1 MEKLK
6 LKNVLIPTAS
16 LFVICF
22 ITTLLLCSTNI
33 LTKDTIKN
41 QEIQASESIKKVVLQ
56 SADSFKAATSRD
68 GSFEYFIGVDKNKN
82 IIGYVFSTQAKG
94 YGGTVEVMTGI
105 NTDSQIE
112 NVAVLSHNETPGL
125 GANVTKDSFLN
136 QFNSN
141 ISGGYFSIT
150 KNTPYNDREVE
161 AVTGATI
168 SSTAVTKAVN
178 EAVKNFNSVIKTEGS
193 N

>member
-6 LKNVLIPTAS
+6 LKNILIPTAS

-33 LTKDTIKN
+33 LTKDSIKS
-41 QEIQASESIKKVVLQ
+41 QEIQASESAKKLVLQ
-56 SADSFKAATSRD
+56 SADSFEAATSNN
-68 GSFEYFIGVDKNKN
+68 GSFEYFIGMDKNKN
-82 IIGYVFSTQAKG
+82 VVGYVFSTQAKG
-94 YGGTVEVMTGI
+94 YSGTVEVMTGI

-112 NVAVLSHNETPGL
+112 NVTVLSHNETPGL
-125 GANVTKDSFLN
+125 GANITKDNFLN

-141 ISGGYFSIT
+141 VSQGYFSIT

>member
-41 QEIQASESIKKVVLQ
+41 QEIQTSESAKKVVLQ
-56 SADSFKAATSRD
+56 SADSFEAATSSD
-68 GSFEYFIGVDKNKN
+68 GSFEYFIGMDKNKN
-82 IIGYVFSTQAKG
+82 VIGYVFSTQAKG

-136 QFNSN
+136 QFKSN
-141 ISGGYFSIT
+141 ISEGYFSIT